1 MERKLIRTELEEI
14 PYDVR
19 YDIGNFIDVD
29 DLLIQL
35 QAAKHKYEGK
45 LFVRVS
51 SCDYWSCEPN
61 PYLVL
66 EHPETDEAYEKRIEQ
81 EQDRTQR
88 ATEERRK
95 QYEEL
100 KKEFK

>member
-35 QAAKHKYEGK
+35 QAAKNKYEGK

-51 SCDYWSCEPN
+51 SCDYWACDPD

-81 EQDRTQR
+81 EQDRTHR

-100 KKEFK
+100 KKEFE